1 MKVVK
6 IIKTFE
12 NNEDITFIEIKED
25 ICLDISLFL
34 EIDEVKNVNNSFK
47 KNNQIYLLKNT

>member
-6 IIKTFE
+6 IIKIFE